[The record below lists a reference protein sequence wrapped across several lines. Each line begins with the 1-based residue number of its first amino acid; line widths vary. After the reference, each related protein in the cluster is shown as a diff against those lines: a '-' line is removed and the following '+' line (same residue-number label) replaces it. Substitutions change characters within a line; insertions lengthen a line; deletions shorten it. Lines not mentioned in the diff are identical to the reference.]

1 MRRVLMLLI
10 VLSMIDAILPSF
22 GSAAESATPQPVT
35 GSINDALGR
44 PLSNVAVTLQAS
56 DGHTVAETTTSTTGQ
71 FSFPAVAPGNY
82 AITAEKGTFKK
93 ATAVV
98 AVGTKPPVP
107 VVLALESSAAIDL
120 KVTAQRLD
128 KARNGLSPETGS
140 STYRFTQQSINQL
153 PQSENTPFN
162 QVLLQA
168 PGVAQDSL
176 GQIHIRGEHANIQ
189 YRINGIELPEGL
201 TGFGQ
206 ALNPRFANTINLAT
220 GALPAQY
227 GFRTSGIVDIHT
239 KNGAIDQGGSV
250 QMYGGQNATY
260 EPSFE
265 LGGTSGALSYFATG
279 DYFGSDRGIEPPTAG
294 PTAIHDHTDQGTG
307 FFYLSYFLNPTT
319 RIGLISGVNINSFQI
334 PQAKGGMPQFMLTG
348 YSNFPSQNI
357 AEGQFEQTYYNVLA
371 LQGTLAE
378 QFDYQLA
385 AFSRY
390 STIDFSP
397 DFAGDLLYT
406 GLSSHVFRS
415 SFANG
420 LQSDNAYRLNDQH
433 TIRGGFYWSG
443 EPVTIDNHAF
453 VFPADPMT
461 EMQTSDV
468 PTFVVDDTNKT
479 TWLYGAYV
487 QDEWKPFAPLTIN
500 GGIRYDL
507 VDGFTHSDQF
517 SPRIG
522 AVYDL
527 PTKTILHAGYARY
540 FTPPPSELVA
550 AADVMKFQG
559 TTAQPEIQE
568 NTPPRS
574 ERAHYFDVGVIQGL
588 IPGASVGID
597 SYYKYSDYVLDEGQ
611 FSSALIFTPFNYRY
625 GRQYGVEA
633 TASYTAGN
641 LNAYANFAYSVAQGE
656 RVISSQFTF
665 DQDEF
670 DFINNHFVFLDH
682 DQTFTSSGGASYAW
696 NGFGFRFDYLYGSGL
711 RSGFANTGNLP
722 FYIQAN
728 AGISKRVNVPYLGW
742 AEVRLDCVNVF
753 DHTYEIRNGTGIGV
767 GATQFGPRRTFL
779 GGIRVPLPFTEPTAT
794 S

>member
-1 MRRVLMLLI
+1 MVVVLTSI
-10 VLSMIDAILPSF
+10 ISSDIRSIAAN
-22 GSAAESATPQPVT
+22 AAEPAGTAAQTVRGT
-35 GSINDALGR
+35 VNDALGR
-44 PLSNVAVTLQAS
+44 PLSNVAVMLQAS
-56 DGHTVAETTTSTTGQ
+56 DGHVVAQTTTSDTGE
-71 FSFPAVAPGNY
+71 FSFGGVAPGNY
-82 AITAEKGTFKK
+82 AVIAEKGTFKK

-98 AVGTKPPVP
+98 GVATKAPPP
-107 VVLALESSAAIDL
+107 VVLAMESSSAIDL

-162 QVLLQA
+162 QVLLQS

-250 QMYGGQNATY
+250 QMYGGQNATF

-279 DYFGSDRGIEPPTAG
+279 EYLGTDRGIEPPTAG

-319 RIGLISGVNINSFQI
+319 RVGFISGVNINSFQI
-334 PQAKGGMPQFMLTG
+334 PQAKGGMPAFDLVG

-357 AEGQFEQTYYNVLA
+357 GEGQFERTYYNVLA
-371 LQGTLAE
+371 LQGSLGD
-378 QFDYQLA
+378 QLDYQLA

-390 STIDFSP
+390 SSIDFSP

-433 TIRGGFYWSG
+433 TVRAGFYWSG

-453 VFPADPMT
+453 VFPADPT
-461 EMQTSDV
+461 TGMQSSNV
-468 PTFVVDDTNKT
+468 PVFIVDDTNKT
-479 TWLYGAYV
+479 TWLYGVYV
-487 QDEWKPFAPLTIN
+487 QDEWRPFEPLTIN

-522 AVYDL
+522 GVYDL
-527 PTKTILHAGYARY
+527 PTKTILHAGYARH

-550 AADVMKFQG
+550 AADVEKFQG
-559 TTAQPEIQE
+559 TTAQPQIQE

-588 IPGASVGID
+588 IPGASIGID

-611 FSSALIFTPFNYRY
+611 FSSAFIFTPFNYRY

-641 LNAYANFAYSVAQGE
+641 LSAYANFAYSVAQGE

-665 DQDEF
+665 DPNEF

-682 DQTFTSSGGASYAW
+682 DQTFTSSGGGSYTW
-696 NGFGFRFDYLYGSGL
+696 NGFQFRFDYLYGSGL
-711 RSGFANTGNLP
+711 RSGFANSGNLP
-722 FYIQAN
+722 YYIQSN
-728 AGISKRVNVPYLGW
+728 AGISKRVDVPYLGW

-767 GATQFGPRRTFL
+767 QATQFGPRRTFL
-779 GGIRVPLPFTEPTAT
+779 GGIRVPLPFTEPTAA